1 MRRVPALDLGDYP
14 VVKPFADWGRRSEQ
28 LSRDPG
34 MQSLARGLWVQSSE
48 PLSPVQRAALLQRH
62 LKTSDNNLRVT
73 GLSALELLNLPIGET
88 QSWVNPLL
96 GHRAAEREAEFG
108 AAMSVP
114 HLSWYGNRTRT
125 YAAGCR
131 ITKSSG
137 LSRFYGP
144 WGCFVA
150 HPVEA
155 LVVAAPYLS
164 MWRLIAC
171 VDALLSCR
179 IVVDE
184 KVPLRAFG
192 AEVISEAL
200 DQLPP
205 NSPSVRRVRTALHAA
220 RGQVWSPNESLT
232 RLIALRHGFPPPR
245 TNYHVTPR
253 GRHFYIDLAWPDSMT
268 AIEYNGEVHYTKR
281 SQYENENY
289 RLQLIRDSGWDV
301 QVLVW
306 RDLWDPERRR
316 TWLNF
321 LSRKLGPPTRKI

>member
-1 MRRVPALDLGDYP
+1 MRRVPALDLGEYP
-14 VVKPFADWGRRSEQ
+14 EVKPFADWGRRSEQ
-28 LSRDPG
+28 LLRDPK
-34 MQSLARGLWVQSSE
+34 MQPLARGLWVHSSE

-62 LKTSDNNLRVT
+62 LKTRDNNLRVT
-73 GLSALELLNLPIGET
+73 GLTALELLDLPIGET
-88 QSWVNPLL
+88 QRWINPLL
-96 GHRAAEREAEFG
+96 GHRAGDREPEFET
-108 AAMSVP
+108 AKLTP
-114 HLSWYGNRTRT
+114 HLSWHGTRIRT

-131 ITKSSG
+131 ITKSRG
-137 LSRFYGP
+137 LSRYYGP

-171 VDALLSCR
+171 VDALLSRR
-179 IVVDE
+179 IVVEE
-184 KVPLRAFG
+184 KVPLRAFT
-192 AEVISEAL
+192 AEVINEAL

-205 NSPSVRRVRTALHAA
+205 SSPSVRRVRTALHAA
-220 RGQVWSPNESLT
+220 YDQVWSPNETLT

-245 TNYHVTPR
+245 TNYHVAPR
-253 GRHFYIDLAWPDSMT
+253 GRHFYIDLAWPESMT
-268 AIEYNGEVHYTKR
+268 AIEYNGEVHYKKR

-289 RLQLIRDSGWDV
+289 RLQLIREAGWDV

-306 RDLWDPERRR
+306 RDLWDPEQRR

-321 LSRKLGPPTRKI
+321 LARKLGPPSRKV